1 MTISVTYDALNAR
14 EKARWAIL
22 YMAIGHNGDLD
33 PGLIQKIRVQLSK
46 FKLGEPI
53 LRTVPASDSGLE
65 TIDANQVSFLKW
77 PIRSATEITPEAA
90 GDVRGTIRSTINRE
104 LIAAGNEVLQ
114 TDVKP
119 AGVSLTGDQGI
130 PPTPQVGPAP
140 VPLWPVGVAAILM
153 SFPLMKW
160 AGK

>member
-77 PIRSATEITPEAA
+77 PIRSA
-90 GDVRGTIRSTINRE
+90 E